1 MDMRKIKCGV
11 VGLGYLGQHHARIYN
26 ELDGCE
32 LVGIFELNATRAK
45 EISDQYN
52 CKIFDSLDSIAESCD
67 AISVVVPTDKHCEV
81 AVPLLEKRVH
91 LLIEKPLCEDLEE
104 AQKILEAA
112 RKNNCVVQVGHIEHF
127 NPVMEFLED
136 MVNKPRFITA
146 DRLAPFNPRGTE
158 VGVVLDLMIHDIGII
173 LQLNPSPIEKIES
186 VGVRV
191 LSSTEDIANAR
202 ITFSNG
208 CVANLNTSRVSLKKV
223 REVRVFQQG
232 GYLSLDFNNQKGHF
246 LSTEGQQIKKEE
258 IPINK
263 GEPLALELL
272 HFTEC
277 LRDSESTPKVGGE
290 FGRNALEV
298 ALKITEQIR
307 SSPDF

>member
-1 MDMRKIKCGV
+1 MRKIKCGV

>member
-1 MDMRKIKCGV
+1 
-11 VGLGYLGQHHARIYN
+11 
-26 ELDGCE
+26 
-32 LVGIFELNATRAK
+32 
-45 EISDQYN
+45 
-52 CKIFDSLDSIAESCD
+52 
-67 AISVVVPTDKHCEV
+67 VVVPTDKHCEV

-191 LSSTEDIANAR
+191 LSSTEDIANASLE
-202 ITFSNG
+202 FENG
-208 CVANLNTSRVSLKKV
+208 CVANLTSSRISLKNMRKS
-223 REVRVFQQG
+223 RFFQKDA
-232 GYLSLDFNNQKGHF
+232 YVSVDF
-246 LSTEGQQIKKEE
+246 LKKEFE
-258 IPINK
+258 FLQMESLKTDPDPFDLIFDPGEGKAKKKDQDQFLRIPFVKIQI
-263 GEPLALELL
+263 L
-272 HFTEC
+272 F
-277 LRDSESTPKVGGE
+277 LR
-290 FGRNALEV
+290 N
-298 ALKITEQIR
+298 QH
-307 SSPDF
+307 